1 MYATQVPVIPIGSTR
16 AARILLT
23 GTLAIDHVANY
34 PGVFSGL
41 PRHRGI
47 NLAIQL
53 GAIERRFGGCAM
65 NIAYNLRLLGDA
77 PAPFLYVG
85 QDFNNEYAGHL
96 AEAGIDASGIRVV
109 DAPHSAHA
117 FIFTDRDNNQF
128 TGFYGGPGPDED
140 FEANLKRY
148 AAGFDYGILA
158 PDLPGNMIMAA
169 RAMRDIGVPFLTDPG
184 PNVTDFPCADA
195 IELLRLSTSVIVN
208 EYEYTTLRG
217 LGVCRIWRDS
227 GNSDGV
233 IGRLGL
239 GQRASPGAAAG
250 FVALADDAL
259 ESLELLVV
267 TEGERGVRWQ
277 SNSQPSGHVNA
288 VTARIVD
295 PTGCGDAFRGGFV
308 HARLRGACLA
318 ESARAGAVLAAIVLE
333 ASGTQTHGGDGF
345 AERYRQAWSDI
356 PDWLGNPPEG

>member
-1 MYATQVPVIPIGSTR
+1 M
-16 AARILLT
+16 LT

-34 PGVFSGL
+34 PGVFSEL

-77 PAPFLYVG
+77 PAPFVYVG

-96 AEAGIDASGIRVV
+96 AEAGIDASGIHVL

-158 PDLPGNMIMAA
+158 PDLPGNMITAA
-169 RAMRDIGVPFLTDPG
+169 RAMRDVGVPFLTDPG
-184 PNVTDFPCADA
+184 PNVTDFRPADA
-195 IELLRLSTSVIVN
+195 VELLRLSTAVIVN
-208 EYEYTTLRG
+208 EYEYTTLR
-217 LGVCRIWRDS
+217 
-227 GNSDGV
+227 
-233 IGRLGL
+233 LGL
-239 GQRASPGAAAG
+239 GQKASPGAAAG
-250 FVALADDAL
+250 FVAPADDAL

-267 TEGERGVRWQ
+267 TEAERGVRWQ
-277 SNSQPSGHVNA
+277 SNSQPPGHVNA

-318 ESARAGAVLAAIVLE
+318 EAARAGAVLAAIVLE
-333 ASGTQTHGGDGF
+333 SSGTQTHRGDGF

-356 PDWLGNPPEG
+356 PDWLGNHPGRLTQ